1 MHADEG
7 DVTSDAEGD
16 LSGAA
21 ASATAAP
28 ADRIEML
35 VDLNR
40 LGGRLLLLDRV
51 RQSYVDLD
59 DPGYLDFEY
68 ARAMADIIDVM
79 PAGRLAVTHVG
90 GGAGSLARYVHH
102 TRPGSPQIM
111 LEPNVA
117 VTALVRERAPFPKG
131 IRLRIRPVD
140 GRSGVR
146 DLASESADVVIVDA
160 FDGGHIPAEL
170 STAEF
175 YTDIARVLRP
185 DGVLLANVADC
196 PPGRFLRRVVATM
209 GAVFADVAVIGDPAL
224 LKMRRL
230 GNYVIAAAPR
240 SLPLPEIEQAAAR
253 APLPRRVLA
262 GEPLARLV
270 TSARPLTDADSMESP
285 EPPDEYWRVSLG

>member
-1 MHADEG
+1 MDADEG

-28 ADRIEML
+28 AGRIEML

-40 LGGRLLLLDRV
+40 RGGRLLLLDRV

-68 ARAMADIIDVM
+68 ARAMADVIDVL

-117 VTALVRERAPFPKG
+117 VTALVREIAPFPKG

-140 GRSGVR
+140 GRLGVR
-146 DLASESADVVIVDA
+146 DLASESADLVIVDA

-185 DGVLLANVADC
+185 DGVMLANVADS
-196 PPGRFLRRVVATM
+196 PPAPFLRRVVATVRS
-209 GAVFADVAVIGDPAL
+209 VFPDVAVIGDPAL